1 MAGLMPA
8 TKGPMDAE
16 RYSQDSRGEGAG
28 NPVFPSPADTA
39 AAGSYRFVEIGHFA
53 RPDKSSPEL
62 LPAHFRFREQEGSG
76 RGVIIEAEEL
86 PRFAEQYRTQ
96 AWASH
101 FRYSISDLAEIRAA
115 GSEGRLKVFGDY
127 FFVFNASTSAE
138 IVHAINQTID
148 LVEKLKEDFDVP
160 YEAVTVY
167 YAGRELEVQ
176 VDSGVFGAQP
186 SARLPE
192 IYRRMTRALLGL
204 DPAGEQAPG
213 LRGQV
218 DFGAYRY
225 DYLSQIPGTLV
236 SSDPRETYKIR
247 LSYTA
252 FKKLSYQRLSEYS
265 QMRPE
270 LPTREAWAIPAP
282 RARSFY
288 QSIVDSL
295 QQATRRDKDTISS
308 LFYGTSAVESQ
319 ASSLRQLAP
328 ALLKRLFDE
337 QRQFIATPSPQ
348 LNALLA
354 GGLHPGDL
362 HVLAGYPGS
371 GTSTLAL
378 QMMNHAV
385 VESGA
390 HVVFAGLQR
399 GVEEQFKRGLASFGR
414 IPIYEIDRHRHR
426 PRELYEDK
434 EFNQRIFAAYE
445 NYMKVADRITILEG
459 SAAAS
464 LTRLAEL
471 LHQRREQLRSSG
483 GGSVLLVIDSL
494 QLLLAVL
501 RTNASASSLGAELE
515 LTAARADLD
524 VQMLTARLK
533 AIARELDI
541 AVLATM
547 EYYDQRICAMGPEQQ
562 SGAGERN
569 QSMAALFHDTQFAD
583 TLMMLHRAGASLESL
598 RGFYA
603 SGGGSANGEAQL
615 WQARLAEIEKQRR
628 ATEEFKHLD
637 SEFAVLDVLKNRAG
651 PADKVLLVL
660 NKPYASFEPLDFKG

>member
-1 MAGLMPA
+1 
-8 TKGPMDAE
+8 MDAE
-16 RYSQDSRGEGAG
+16 RYSQDSRTEAAG
-28 NPVFPSPADTA
+28 NPVFPGATDPAASATNFR
-39 AAGSYRFVEIGHFA
+39 YVEIGHFA
-53 RPDKSSPEL
+53 RPDKNSTEL
-62 LPAHFRFREQEGSG
+62 LPAAFHFREFEGHG
-76 RGVIIEAEEL
+76 RGVIIEVEEL
-86 PRFAEQYRTQ
+86 PRFAEQYRSQ

-101 FRYSISDLAEIRAA
+101 FRYSSSDLNEIQSQAA
-115 GSEGRLKVFGDY
+115 EGRLKVAGDF

-176 VDSGVFGAQP
+176 VDSAVFGAVP

-204 DPAGEQAPG
+204 EPGGEQASG

-218 DFGAYRY
+218 DFSAYRF

-236 SSDPRETYKIR
+236 ASDPRETYKIR

-252 FKKLSYQRLSEYS
+252 FKKLSYQRLSEFS
-265 QMRPE
+265 QQRPD
-270 LPTREAWAIPAP
+270 LPPREAWAIIAP
-282 RARSFY
+282 RARAFY
-288 QSIVDSL
+288 QGIVDSL
-295 QQATRRDKDTISS
+295 QQTTRVERDTIAS
-308 LFYGTSAVESQ
+308 LFYGSTAGENQ
-319 ASSLRQLAP
+319 ASTLRQLAP

-337 QRQFIATPSPQ
+337 QRHFIPTPSPQ
-348 LNALLA
+348 LNGLLA

-385 VESGA
+385 SEGGA
-390 HVVFAGLQR
+390 LVVFAGLQR
-399 GVEEQFKRGLASFGR
+399 GVEEQFKRSLASFGR
-414 IPIYEIDRHRHR
+414 IPISEIDRHRHR

-434 EFNQRIFAAYE
+434 EFNQRIFDAYE
-445 NYMKVADRITILEG
+445 RYMKVADRITTLEG

-464 LTRLAEL
+464 LTRLAEI
-471 LHQRREQLRSSG
+471 LHERREQQRSAG

-501 RTNASASSLGAELE
+501 RTNAAAASLGAELE

-547 EYYDQRICAMGPEQQ
+547 EYYDQRICALGPEQQ
-562 SGAGERN
+562 AGGGERN
-569 QSMAALFHDTQFAD
+569 SSMATLFHDTQFAD
-583 TLMMLHRAGASLESL
+583 TLMMLHRSGSSLEPL
-598 RGFYA
+598 RAFYA
-603 SGGGSANGEAQL
+603 SGGGSANGEAEN
-615 WQARLAEIEKQRR
+615 WQRHLSELEKQRR
-628 ATEEFKHLD
+628 ATFEFKHQD
-637 SEFAVLDVLKNRAG
+637 SEFCVLDVLKNRSG